1 MLPGPTPECHVAA
14 TDRWRLG
21 SYHRPVDVRV
31 TSFAEAQECY
41 RHKDLRQALYDA
53 GEVIMSDVIVNL
65 HADEHR
71 ARRRLENR
79 LFRRDTFHYYESE
92 LFPDIIRDTIAPY
105 LDTGRAELV
114 SFGHQLMMNLAA
126 LTAGVDRPQG
136 TPEETF
142 RLYDYLKTF
151 IEGATL
157 AHYTGDKAA
166 KAAEVLEKLEAFDAE
181 FLMPAIARRTALID
195 AVQQGAASE
204 DDLPRDVLTV
214 LLRNQDKIPMS
225 HESLRREIAFYLLAG
240 AHTSATAFNRVM
252 HNIFQWI
259 AAHPEDERR
268 VTADRLFVQ
277 RCTHETIRLQPS
289 SPTGMRWALDDI
301 TLSNGRHFDK
311 GDRVILDLTVI
322 NRDPN
327 LFGAD
332 AEDFN
337 PHRSLPPEVAPWGL
351 SFGQGM
357 HACIGQD
364 LAAGLRFMDG
374 DALDAHLFGLVP
386 VGVQT
391 MFDHGCRPDPNDAP
405 EMDASTTRP
414 YFGRYP
420 VVFVR

>member
-1 MLPGPTPECHVAA
+1 MDVTI
-14 TDRWRLG
+14 T
-21 SYHRPVDVRV
+21 SY
-31 TSFAEAQECY
+31 AEATECY
-41 RHKDLRQALYDA
+41 RHRDLRQALYDA

-65 HADEHR
+65 HGAEHR
-71 ARRRLENR
+71 GRRRLENR
-79 LFRRDTFHYYESE
+79 LFRRDTFFYYQDEFFPTVIES
-92 LFPDIIRDTIAPY
+92 TVAPY
-105 LDTGRAELV
+105 IERGRAELV
-114 SFGHQLMMNLAA
+114 GFGHQLMMNLAA
-126 LTAGVDRPQG
+126 LAAGVDRPKG

-142 RLYDYLKTF
+142 HLYDYLKTF

-157 AHYTGDKAA
+157 AHYTGDKQA
-166 KAAEVLEKLEAFDAE
+166 KAAEVQAKLEAFDAE
-181 FLMPAIARRTALID
+181 FLLSSIARRADLIEKFQAGRVD
-195 AVQQGAASE
+195 E

-259 AAHPEDERR
+259 AAHPEDARR
-268 VTADRLFVQ
+268 VTEDRLFVQ

-301 TLSNGRHFDK
+301 TLSTGRTIAK
-311 GDRVILDLTVI
+311 GDRVIIDLVTI
-322 NRDPN
+322 NRDTA
-327 LFGAD
+327 LFGDD
-332 AEDFN
+332 AESFN
-337 PHRSLPPEVAPWGL
+337 PHRRLPPEVAPWGL

-374 DALDAHLFGLVP
+374 DALDSHLFGLVP
-386 VGVQT
+386 VAVQT
-391 MFDHGCRPDPNDAP
+391 MFDHGCRPDPDNAP

-414 YFGRYP
+414 YFGSYP
-420 VVFVR
+420 VVFAR